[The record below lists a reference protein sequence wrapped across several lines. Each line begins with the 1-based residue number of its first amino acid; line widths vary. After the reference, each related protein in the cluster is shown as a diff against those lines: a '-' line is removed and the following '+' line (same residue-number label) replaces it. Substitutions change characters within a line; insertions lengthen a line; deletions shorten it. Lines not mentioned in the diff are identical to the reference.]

1 MTGKSAAGA
10 GNRVVPRRA
19 LVLLVILTL
28 VWGTNWPL
36 FPFAMREIS
45 VWTFRAI
52 SMVGAGCVLLLS
64 ARLMGLPLAVER
76 RHWPTL
82 VAAACL
88 YLLVWN
94 VASSYAAIQLPSG
107 QAAVVGFTMPLWAAL
122 IAWLFLGERP
132 TLRVAVA
139 ITLGALAVL
148 LLMVP
153 SFADYADAPR
163 GLAWGL
169 AAAMGWAAG
178 TLVLKRGRIDVPA
191 PVLTGWQM
199 LVAAV
204 PVVVGAFVAGDR
216 HWFMPSPT
224 TIAVVA
230 YITLVPMTIG
240 NICWFA
246 IVGLLP
252 ANIAGLSSIMVPIV
266 AMISGAIVL
275 GEPLGPLQ
283 WLAMLLSTTAITLAL
298 RARRPAA

>member
-1 MTGKSAAGA
+1 MARNSPAPGA
-10 GNRVVPRRA
+10 RVVPPRA
-19 LVLLVILTL
+19 IFLLIVLTL

-36 FPFAMREIS
+36 FPLAMREIS
-45 VWTFRAI
+45 VWTFRAV
-52 SMVGAGCVLLLS
+52 SMVGSGLVLLLI
-64 ARLMGLPLAVER
+64 ARLMGLPIAVPR

-82 VAAACL
+82 VAAALL
-88 YLLVWN
+88 YLVVWN

-139 ITLGALAVL
+139 IGLGALAVL

-153 SFADYADAPR
+153 SFSAYADAPS
-163 GLAWGL
+163 GLAWGI
-169 AAAMGWAAG
+169 AAALGWAAG
-178 TLVLKRGRIDVPA
+178 TLVLKRGAVDVPA

-204 PVVVGAFVAGDR
+204 PVVIGAAVVGD
-216 HWFMPSPT
+216 HEWFMPSPT
-224 TIAVVA
+224 TLAVVG

-266 AMISGAIVL
+266 AMISGAIAH
-275 GEPLGPLQ
+275 GEPLGPMQ
-283 WLAMLLSTTAITLAL
+283 WLAMALSTTAIALAL
-298 RARRPAA
+298 RARQAA